1 MKCFC
6 GVCETWFQRKN
17 IEYALKSN
25 GEEILR
31 DNESRN
37 ILRKFALYRRGTS
50 IFKTTLEE
58 ILDCFELCLAI
69 MSGEK
74 ELEENRDDL
83 EDLCFTEYWENQL
96 STAVDE
102 GTTEA
107 FLQDL
112 MRESAIRLEN
122 LEEYA
127 IFKDE
132 LKKKLKI
139 N

>member
-1 MKCFC
+1 
-6 GVCETWFQRKN
+6 
-17 IEYALKSN
+17 
-25 GEEILR
+25 
-31 DNESRN
+31 
-37 ILRKFALYRRGTS
+37 
-50 IFKTTLEE
+50 
-58 ILDCFELCLAI
+58 